1 MIVVLVRAVDG
12 HLPPT
17 WQALAGCNSVQ
28 PTRVETRRAHVDWA
42 HVIAEPFVPT
52 SDDLLG
58 ASTFVLGGLLLARDN
73 KVGQLCS
80 LRKTI
85 LEQEQ
90 DAKYL
95 RHSSSGAQLAE
106 CAGGVQEWEGPLSAH
121 ADHLVLE
128 SGDVVLPRLLAPL
141 LGILRWRAGGSGAG
155 GARAA
160 AIRNRNE
167 IVQIAVKSLTK
178 P

>member
-90 DAKYL
+90 DANT
-95 RHSSSGAQLAE
+95 SGTRAVALNL
-106 CAGGVQEWEGPLSAH
+106 LSVPVAFRSGRAH
-121 ADHLVLE
+121 
-128 SGDVVLPRLLAPL
+128 
-141 LGILRWRAGGSGAG
+141 
-155 GARAA
+155 
-160 AIRNRNE
+160 
-167 IVQIAVKSLTK
+167 
-178 P
+178 